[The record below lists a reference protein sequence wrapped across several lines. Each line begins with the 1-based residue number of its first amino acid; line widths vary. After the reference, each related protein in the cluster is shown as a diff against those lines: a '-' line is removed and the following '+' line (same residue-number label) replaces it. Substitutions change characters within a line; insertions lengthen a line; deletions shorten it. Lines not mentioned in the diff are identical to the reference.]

1 MQILNNKVVLI
12 TGGSSGLGYELAKAM
27 FNKGAKVIICSHDEH
42 KLLNAHNQ
50 LSKENINV
58 LSKKCDI
65 RKSKDI
71 SNIKEFIL
79 SRYAR
84 LDILVNNAG
93 YAVYKPF
100 EESSSEE
107 INDLLDVNLG
117 AAMRLTSEILPIMKK
132 QHSGIIVNISSIA
145 GATIVTPNAVYCA
158 AKHGLVAWSKSL
170 NFELKRF
177 GISVNVVCP
186 GLFKTN
192 FHNHPTFQRRDP
204 YRNKKSSQLNA
215 GFVSLQV
222 IKAIEKNKLIT
233 YVPSWHGKL
242 VWFLNTFPVILNLL
256 WRKIINKRIDQ
267 LYEQIKLEKSR

>member
-1 MQILNNKVVLI
+1 MPNLNNKVVLI

-27 FNKGAKVIICSHDEH
+27 FHKGAKVIICSHNEQ
-42 KLLNAHNQ
+42 KLMNAHNQ
-50 LSKENINV
+50 LIKENVNI
-58 LSKKCDI
+58 LSTLCDI
-65 RKSKDI
+65 RKITDI
-71 SNIKEFIL
+71 LEMKELIIKE
-79 SRYAR
+79 YGR
-84 LDILVNNAG
+84 LDILINNVG
-93 YAVYKPF
+93 YAVYRPF
-100 EESSSEE
+100 EESSSKE
-107 INDLLDVNLG
+107 IIDLLDVNLG

-158 AKHGLVAWSKSL
+158 AKHGLVAWSKAL

-222 IKAIEKNKLIT
+222 IKAIEKNRLIT

-242 VWFLNTFPVILNLL
+242 VWLLNTFPVVLDPFWSL
-256 WRKIINKRIDQ
+256 IINRRINQ